1 MNDPWGSWEKV
12 KPGVYVGTD
21 KDYNEGDLIAEGYSG
36 YIYPGYKI
44 TYTGALYNTLSIEFS
59 VCYVTYV

>member
-1 MNDPWGSWEKV
+1 M
-12 KPGVYVGTD
+12 GTD
-21 KDYNEGDLIAEGYSG
+21 KDYNEGDLIAKGYSG